1 MKSTCINSITKI
13 IASVLIVFV
22 IINNPVFSQIK
33 ENYVIEWVYH
43 GFNGAQLQATI
54 QYVDGLGLP
63 LQTVSFGTSPTG
75 NDVVQPFAY
84 AETVF
89 EASPLKGKVQFR
101 FSINIKPI
109 KTLTN
114 IWKYKQESN
123 NP

>member
-54 QYVDGLGLP
+54 QPAPADGELRHQPHGQRRGAALRLRRDRVRGL
-63 LQTVSFGTSPTG
+63 
-75 NDVVQPFAY
+75 A
-84 AETVF
+84 AE
-89 EASPLKGKVQFR
+89 G
-101 FSINIKPI
+101 
-109 KTLTN
+109 
-114 IWKYKQESN
+114 
-123 NP
+123 